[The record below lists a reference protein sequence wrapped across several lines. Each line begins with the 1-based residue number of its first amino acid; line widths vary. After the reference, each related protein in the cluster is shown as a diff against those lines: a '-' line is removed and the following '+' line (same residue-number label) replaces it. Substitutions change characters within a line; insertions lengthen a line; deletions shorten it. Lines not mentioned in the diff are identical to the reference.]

1 MGIRK
6 PRRKYKRPR
15 KRWDKARILY
25 EKELIK
31 KYGFRRKKEIWRLQ
45 AEFRKL
51 RIRIRNY
58 LATKDEKEREVIWKK
73 LFRLGLINSLDAS
86 TDEVLSL
93 TPEDLFERRLQ
104 TIVYKKG
111 LAKTIKH
118 ARQLIAHRKIRING
132 IIATSPNRIVLREE
146 EDKIELVEKKKAEEK
161 NQEVQSQEQVESQ
174 EISQPQ
180 TQN

>member
-25 EKELIK
+25 EKELMK
-31 KYGFRRKKEIWRLQ
+31 KYGFKRKREIWRLQ
-45 AEFRKL
+45 EEFRKL

-58 LATKDEKEREVIWKK
+58 LATKDEKEREIIWKK
-73 LFRLGLINSLDAS
+73 LYRLGLINSLDAS
-86 TDEVLSL
+86 VDEVLSL

-132 IIATSPNRIVLREE
+132 ITATSPNRIVLREE
-146 EDKIELVEKKKAEEK
+146 EDKIELVE
-161 NQEVQSQEQVESQ
+161 N
-174 EISQPQ
+174 
-180 TQN
+180 

>member
-1 MGIRK
+1 
-6 PRRKYKRPR
+6 
-15 KRWDKARILY
+15 
-25 EKELIK
+25 
-31 KYGFRRKKEIWRLQ
+31 
-45 AEFRKL
+45 
-51 RIRIRNY
+51 
-58 LATKDEKEREVIWKK
+58 